1 MPNAQCPHHKSLV
14 ITMIKHKKQP
24 KIPRSS
30 ESGFT
35 IIESLIAMLV
45 ASFLL
50 AAVAP
55 VIVLATASRVQ
66 ARRIELGT
74 QAARTYI
81 DGVKIGAIPAPEA
94 TSTGVTLN
102 AFDPPSV
109 GSLTCN
115 ANAYCTA
122 PATPANTLYCIDADG
137 GGCTV
142 GNSKDLL
149 VQAFRYNSASTSANA
164 GYQLAVR
171 VYRADGFNSDG
182 SLKKAPSKQAT
193 FTGGLGDRKAPL
205 VEMTTAIAPQTSSFN
220 DLCNRLK
227 VAGNANSNTACN

>member
-1 MPNAQCPHHKSLV
+1 
-14 ITMIKHKKQP
+14 MIKHKQYP
-24 KIPRSS
+24 KIRCSS
-30 ESGFT
+30 DSGFT
-35 IIESLIAMLV
+35 IIESLIAIVV
-45 ASFLL
+45 ASVLL

-81 DGVKIGAIPAPEA
+81 DGVK
-94 TSTGVTLN
+94 TGVISAPASTDAVELKDF
-102 AFDPPSV
+102 APPTV

-115 ANAYCTA
+115 ANAYCTV
-122 PATPANTLYCIDADG
+122 PATPANTLYCIDGDG

-149 VQAFRYNSASTSANA
+149 VQAFRYNTASTSANA

-171 VYRADGFNSDG
+171 VYRADGFDSNG
-182 SLKKAPSKQAT
+182 ILKKAPTKQAT

-205 VEMTTAIAPQTSSFN
+205 VEMTTAIASQTSSFN

-227 VAGNANSNTACN
+227 VAGSTTSNTICN